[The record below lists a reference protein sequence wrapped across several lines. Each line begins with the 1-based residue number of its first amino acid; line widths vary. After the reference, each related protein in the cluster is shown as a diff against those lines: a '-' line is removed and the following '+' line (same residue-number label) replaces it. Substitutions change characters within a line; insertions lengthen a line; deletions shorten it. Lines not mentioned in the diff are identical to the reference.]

1 MLPPRKVVIELPWFL
16 LLFLCAISI
25 HVETYHQHRLFLPL
39 ARTRKH
45 CMLILCS
52 YTETD
57 IWQVGRREG
66 LLNNLLKSSLEEK
79 M

>member
-1 MLPPRKVVIELPWFL
+1 MLKLK
-16 LLFLCAISI
+16 
-25 HVETYHQHRLFLPL
+25 YHQHSVFFPL